1 MQSWPGAGQNGAG
14 GQDSWQG
21 AFPFGAQ
28 DGQFDPSQ
36 AWQPSVTDHASSY
49 SHMGNPPDSHTQNL
63 FNPASHQGDAFLS
76 GSLHHAPGGGPNFHG
91 PLDLDEP
98 FGQTGQD
105 VIDPAFSDLHSDIYG
120 QQVKDSLNL
129 DQVPNHGHAHGQ
141 SFQQHDYPFPAQAEQ
156 SFNPS
161 VSQYSSNQLLS
172 RSPSQHNQPVQR
184 FDTLRGGFQQEQPFP
199 LQPQQSPPPVHHRQ
213 PFPHAQSFVQDSANG
228 QSNHFTRD
236 PNAHLAYQ
244 QHQQP
249 HPQPHQTHGQQHL
262 DPTNFP
268 PQKLSSYSYQEQG
281 SQSGHQPHLS
291 VIENSTSQPASS
303 AVLESLPAAHISSG
317 SISGHVQPSPQPTA
331 EPPQAKKRK
340 RATKAAETPVPTV
353 EAPAVISDTSIESS
367 AKRAEDLDSLPIP
380 VPSAEEAKVIADFE
394 RRNKTAQAKYPSIK
408 GLPHMVYEGSVR
420 LPAPKS
426 YDKLSP
432 LVALPSR
439 SGKPIVPELGYW
451 LPCEVQGRFTSQYR
465 PSFDKCGLDERRV
478 EAKGL
483 LDDYDRS
490 MKALGKRQPK
500 YTEYP
505 RKRSNL
511 SIGYFRSNC
520 TNLF

>member
-1 MQSWPGAGQNGAG
+1 
-14 GQDSWQG
+14 
-21 AFPFGAQ
+21 
-28 DGQFDPSQ
+28 
-36 AWQPSVTDHASSY
+36 
-49 SHMGNPPDSHTQNL
+49 
-63 FNPASHQGDAFLS
+63 
-76 GSLHHAPGGGPNFHG
+76 
-91 PLDLDEP
+91 
-98 FGQTGQD
+98 
-105 VIDPAFSDLHSDIYG
+105 
-120 QQVKDSLNL
+120 
-129 DQVPNHGHAHGQ
+129 
-141 SFQQHDYPFPAQAEQ
+141 
-156 SFNPS
+156 
-161 VSQYSSNQLLS
+161 
-172 RSPSQHNQPVQR
+172 
-184 FDTLRGGFQQEQPFP
+184 
-199 LQPQQSPPPVHHRQ
+199 
-213 PFPHAQSFVQDSANG
+213 
-228 QSNHFTRD
+228 
-236 PNAHLAYQ
+236 
-244 QHQQP
+244 
-249 HPQPHQTHGQQHL
+249 
-262 DPTNFP
+262 
-268 PQKLSSYSYQEQG
+268 
-281 SQSGHQPHLS
+281 
-291 VIENSTSQPASS
+291 
-303 AVLESLPAAHISSG
+303 
-317 SISGHVQPSPQPTA
+317 
-331 EPPQAKKRK
+331 
-340 RATKAAETPVPTV
+340 
-353 EAPAVISDTSIESS
+353 
-367 AKRAEDLDSLPIP
+367 
-380 VPSAEEAKVIADFE
+380 VIADFE